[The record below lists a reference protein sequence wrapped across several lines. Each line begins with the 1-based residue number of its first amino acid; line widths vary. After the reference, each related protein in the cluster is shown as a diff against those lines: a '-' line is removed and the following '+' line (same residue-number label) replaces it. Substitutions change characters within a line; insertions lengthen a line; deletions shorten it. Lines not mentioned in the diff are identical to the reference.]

1 MSKPLDRREFV
12 SKSAAAAAV
21 GVAVGSATAAQ
32 HSANEK
38 VVVGVMGL
46 QRGRSLAVSFA
57 RMPNVEIK
65 YLCDVD
71 SSRLESG
78 VKMIEGEKGSARAKP
93 PEAVTDFRRILD
105 DKSVDALVCA
115 APNHWHGPAT
125 ILGCQAGKHVYVEK
139 PCCHNPAEGEMMIA
153 AARKHNRAVQV
164 GTQRRSGGGFKA
176 AIQALREGVIGRVY
190 LAKAAYNNVRGS
202 IGVGKKASPPASLN
216 YDLWQGPA
224 PRTPYKDNRVHYNWH
239 WFWQWGNGELG
250 NNGVHTI
257 DICRWGLDVDFPVRV
272 TSSGGRYRY
281 EDDQQTPDANT
292 VCYEFADRKQI
303 VWQGLSCN
311 RGSEDF
317 VAFCGENGSMHIDQN
332 GGYRV
337 LDERRK
343 EVGAKSGLSR
353 GDREHIDNF
362 LSAIRNDQPRKL
374 NAEIEIGHAS
384 TLLCHLGN
392 IAHRT
397 TGSIQCGTKGRIL
410 DEKAMALWGRDY
422 EPSWAPKV

>member
-1 MSKPLDRREFV
+1 MPKPLDRREFV

-21 GVAVGSATAAQ
+21 GIAAGQ
-32 HSANEK
+32 AGLARASANEK

-65 YLCDVD
+65 YVCDVD
-71 SSRLESG
+71 TNRIESG
-78 VKMIEGEKGSARAKP
+78 VKVIEGEKKP
-93 PEAVTDFRRILD
+93 SPQGVTDFRRILD
-105 DKSVDALVCA
+105 DNSVDALVCA

-125 ILGCQAGKHVYVEK
+125 ILACQAGKHVYVEK
-139 PCCHNPAEGEMMIA
+139 PCCHNPAEGEMMIE
-153 AARKHNRAVQV
+153 AARKHRRAVQV
-164 GTQRRSGGGFKA
+164 GTQRRSGGGFQAAVKA
-176 AIQALREGVIGRVY
+176 LQDGAIGRVY

-202 IGVGKKASPPASLN
+202 IGTGKPGTPPDSLN

-224 PRTPYKDNRVHYNWH
+224 PRAPYVDNRIHYNWH

-257 DICRWGLDVDFPVRV
+257 DICRWGLNVDFPTRV

-281 EDDQQTPDANT
+281 QDDQQTPDANT
-292 VCYEFADRKQI
+292 VCFEFADRKQI
-303 VWQGLSCN
+303 V
-311 RGSEDF
+311 
-317 VAFCGENGSMHIDQN
+317 AFFGENGSLHLDAN
-332 GGYRV
+332 GGYRI

-343 EVGAKSGLSR
+343 EVSEKSGLVR
-353 GDREHIDNF
+353 GDREHIANF
-362 LSAIRNDQPRKL
+362 LSAIRNDQPLKL

-392 IAHRT
+392 IAQRT
-397 TGSIQCGTKGRIL
+397 TGSIQCGPKGRIL
-410 DEKAMALWGRDY
+410 DEDAMKLWRRDY
-422 EPSWAPKV
+422 EPGWAPKV